1 MGYYCTYSVYKN
13 EKKAD
18 YFGQACYA
26 NCYASIGQQVYDK
39 VDVYVLTDY
48 AKVHATDSNSMPFT
62 KEEVYEYTL
71 YLKRC
76 GLYLTM
82 VESIYSYAGHSI
94 PCYIFTVYCHLNTG
108 LGNLMLLNAIRY
120 LHENTGIEVARSFL
134 HLGRAKYGPSYM
146 NRLLISHNHN
156 SHRNGGHVMTL
167 SMDHHFLLLNEEQIE
182 KIVKGKNNASNTY
195 ALPRYLIKEAKDVEL
210 LTKKIYEQDP
220 KNIFE
225 TISTLSEK
233 YIGKT

>member
-1 MGYYCTYSVYKN
+1 MGYYCTYSVHTG
-13 EKKAD
+13 ETKKD
-18 YFGQACYA
+18 YFGQACYSA
-26 NCYASIGQQVYDK
+26 CYVSIGCQKFDK
-39 VDVYVLTDY
+39 VDIYVLTDY
-48 AKVHATDSNSMPFT
+48 AKIRAAANNSMKFT

-76 GLYLTM
+76 GFYLTM
-82 VESIYSYAGHSI
+82 VEGEYKYADHTI

-120 LHENTGIEVARSFL
+120 LHENTGTEVARSFL

-156 SHRNGGHVMTL
+156 GHRNGGHVMTL
-167 SMDHHFLLLNEEQIE
+167 GMNQHFLLLNEEQIK
-182 KIVKGKNNASNTY
+182 KIVTGKNDAMTTY
-195 ALPRYLIKEAKDVEL
+195 DLPKYNIKEAVDLQV

-220 KNIFE
+220 KNVFE